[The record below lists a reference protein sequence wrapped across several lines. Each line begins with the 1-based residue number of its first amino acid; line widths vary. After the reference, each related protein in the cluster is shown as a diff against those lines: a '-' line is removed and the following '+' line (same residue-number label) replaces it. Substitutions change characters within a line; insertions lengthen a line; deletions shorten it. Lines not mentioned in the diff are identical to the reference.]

1 MNVER
6 ILFEEVIKL
15 RPEIR
20 QPAFITNQIEKYLAL
35 ERFEKLSGLTIT
47 DEQIRELVRQFE
59 SLYVF
64 SVVKCIVMSEVE

>member
-15 RPEIR
+15 RPDIR

-47 DEQIRELVRQFE
+47 DE
-59 SLYVF
+59 
-64 SVVKCIVMSEVE
+64 